1 MDISAII
8 VGAGKSKRFGGTDKV
23 FIEINGI
30 PVLYY
35 SLEKFLKNHLIK
47 EIIVVL
53 NEENLEKIKS
63 FADIEKIKIVKGG
76 ETRAESVRAGV
87 NAASYDLVL
96 IHDAVR
102 PIISKDFIQLII
114 LSFDDNVD
122 GVVPGIDVKYTI
134 KERDDH
140 NFVSRTISRDRLV
153 EIQTPQLFKKSL
165 LKGAYD
171 KLSLNGITDEAML
184 VEMLGGKVK
193 IINGLEENIK
203 ITTSLDFFL
212 AEEVLRKWKK

>member
-76 ETRAESVRAGV
+76 ATRAESVRAGV

-102 PIISKDFIQLII
+102 PIISKDFIQSII

-134 KERDDH
+134 KERGDH
-140 NFVSRTISRDRLV
+140 NFVSRTIPRDRLV

-165 LKGAYD
+165 LQGAYD
-171 KLSLNGITDEAML
+171 KLPLNGITDEAML
-184 VEMLGGKVK
+184 VEMLGGKVR

-203 ITTSLDFFL
+203 ITTFLDFFI